1 MLEKI
6 KNTFEIVQKYWT
18 IGSTKIS
25 DAWWWFLDKT
35 YRLLC
40 KVFGEEK
47 VESAFVKFYL
57 KLDEIKNYFNSKF
70 DVEGTHFPLITKI
83 YKYSLR
89 AFIAGLIYIFCIE
102 TNFLWLCGRMPSIE
116 QLTDPKISQS
126 SAIYTADGVEIGKY
140 FTENRQTIDSSQMS
154 PWLFKALISTEDKRF
169 YQHSGIDLQSMAGV
183 AAGIF
188 SGGERGGGSTVS
200 QQLAKNLYN
209 TRKSEMKG
217 LLYYIPFVKTL
228 VYKTKEWLT
237 AIRLER
243 NFAKGEILTMYL
255 NTVDY
260 GNNAYGIRTASQT
273 YFNKEPKELTVD
285 EAAVLVGLQKG
296 TTLYNPI
303 RNPKNSLKRRNTV
316 LQLMANNGDLK
327 QEEVDKLSK
336 TEIKLDINVQDSY
349 DGQGSYFKVALA
361 KWVENWAKKNEID
374 LDLYRDG
381 LKIYTT
387 IDSRM
392 QTHAENAAAIHMKKL
407 QKEFDHEWKGKN
419 PWTYENGQ
427 EIPGFIDTVAKRT
440 PIYKKLQKRF
450 KNEPDSVHYYMYEKK
465 KNVKVFTWEGQK
477 EMMMSPVDSIIY
489 YKRFLQTGMMS
500 MDPYSGFIKAWVG
513 GVNYD
518 YFKYDHVKQGRR
530 QPGSTFKPVL
540 YTAAIDGPLN
550 LSPCDRRTDKPFKK
564 EWKENGVIKTW
575 EPKNADGNF
584 TYSNMSL
591 RRAIAKSVNSVAAQ
605 LADEVKPKV
614 IIDYARKL
622 GITAPLDP
630 VLSLGIGTSDV
641 SLYEMV
647 AAYGVFV
654 NNGTY
659 VDPMLVFKIEDSKGR
674 VLYEF
679 ETKKREAIRPESAFL
694 MQYMLRGGVEEPG
707 GTSRGLFEH
716 CGELFK
722 NGGQAAGKTGTTSN
736 YSDSW
741 YMGFTK
747 DLVCGVWVGGDDR
760 SIHFRSRNGEGA
772 RSAMPIFGKFM
783 QSVYTDKKLGYSPGP
798 FPKPSGVIKK
808 DYQGCSYGG
817 GESVEVFSDSTVQ
830 TADSTKKPNNEGNER
845 MPPIEPIERD
855 TSKLKITIK

>member
-1 MLEKI
+1 MVEKV
-6 KNTFEIVQKYWT
+6 KNALFDIQKYWNICT
-18 IGSTKIS
+18 AKIS
-25 DAWWWFLDKT
+25 EAWWWILDKIYT
-35 YRLLC
+35 LLC
-40 KVFGEEK
+40 RIFGEK
-47 VESAFVKFYL
+47 SVEQVFIAYYKRYDKIVGLFS
-57 KLDEIKNYFNSKF
+57 EKF
-70 DVEGTHFPLITKI
+70 DTEGPYFPFITKVYQFSVRTLI
-83 YKYSLR
+83 
-89 AFIAGLIYIFCIE
+89 GVLIYVFCIE

-116 QLTDPKISQS
+116 QLTNPKIAQS
-126 SAIYTADGVEIGKY
+126 SAIYTADGVEIGKF

-183 AAGIF
+183 IVGIVTG
-188 SGGERGGGSTVS
+188 GGERGGGSTVT

-209 TRKSEMKG
+209 TRRSEMKG
-217 LLYYIPFVKTL
+217 LLYYVPLVKTL

-243 NFAKGEILTMYL
+243 NFTKGEILTMYL

-273 YFNKEPKELTVD
+273 YFNKEPQKLTIE

-303 RNPKNSLKRRNTV
+303 RNPKNALNRRNTV
-316 LQLMANNGDLK
+316 IQLIAKNGDLK
-327 QEEVDKLSK
+327 QEEADKLCK
-336 TEIKLDINVQDSY
+336 TDIKLDVNMEDSY

-361 KWVENWAKKNEID
+361 RFVENWAKKNEID
-374 LDLYRDG
+374 IDLYRDG

-392 QTHAENAAAIHMKKL
+392 QTHAENAVSSHMKRL
-407 QKEFDHEWKGKN
+407 QKIFDQEWKGKN

-440 PIYKKLQKRF
+440 PIYKRLAKKY
-450 KNEPDSVHYYMYEKK
+450 KNQTDSVHYYMYEKK
-465 KNVKVFTWEGQK
+465 KLIKVFTWEGEK
-477 EMMMSPVDSIIY
+477 EMMLSPVDSIIH
-489 YKRFLQTGMMS
+489 YKRFLQSGMMA
-500 MDPYSGFIKAWVG
+500 MDPFNGFIKAWVG
-513 GVNYD
+513 GVDYD

-564 EWKENGVIKTW
+564 EWTENGKVKSW
-575 EPKNADGNF
+575 EPKNADGAF
-584 TYSNMSL
+584 TYSNMTL
-591 RRAIAKSVNSVAAQ
+591 RRAIARSVNSVAAQ
-605 LADEVKPKV
+605 LSDEVKPKV

-641 SLYEMV
+641 SLYDMV
-647 AAYGVFV
+647 GAYGVFI
-654 NNGTY
+654 NGGSY
-659 VDPMLVFKIEDSKGR
+659 VDPMLVFKIEDAKGR

-679 ETKKREAIRPESAFL
+679 ETKKREAIKPESAFL

-707 GTSRGLFEH
+707 GTSRGLFEY
-716 CGELFK
+716 CSALFG

-760 SIHFRSRNGEGA
+760 SIHFRTRMGEGS
-772 RSAMPIFGKFM
+772 RSALPIFGKFM
-783 QSVYTDKKLGYSPGP
+783 QSVYTDTKLGYSPGP
-798 FPKPSGVIKK
+798 FPKPSIDITK
-808 DYQGCSYGG
+808 DYQNCG
-817 GESVEVFSDSTVQ
+817 SDSRGTVP
-830 TADSTKKPNNEGNER
+830 TDSLSGRRDSTGRSLPIDVPNVPN
-845 MPPIEPIERD
+845 PEPIEKD
-855 TSKLKITIK
+855 TSDTN

>member
-1 MLEKI
+1 MIEKV
-6 KNTFEIVQKYWT
+6 KETLTIVQKYWT
-18 IGSTKIS
+18 IGTTKIS
-25 DAWWWFLDKT
+25 KAWWWFLDQI

-40 KVFGEEK
+40 QIFGEER
-47 VESAFVKFYL
+47 VE
-57 KLDEIKNYFNSKF
+57 
-70 DVEGTHFPLITKI
+70 
-83 YKYSLR
+83 R
-89 AFIAGLIYIFCIE
+89 AFIAYYKRFDKVVGFLSAKFDTKGKYFPVISKVYKFSVRTLIGVLIYLFCIE
-102 TNFLWLCGRMPSIE
+102 TNFLWLCGGMPSIE
-116 QLTDPKISQS
+116 QLTNPKIAQS
-126 SAIYTADGVEIGKY
+126 SAIYTADEVEIGKF

-183 AAGIF
+183 MAGIF

-217 LLYYIPFVKTL
+217 LLYYIPVVKTII
-228 VYKTKEWLT
+228 YKTKEWLT

-243 NFAKGEILTMYL
+243 NFTKGEILTMYL

-273 YFNKEPKELTVD
+273 YFNKEPKNLAVE
-285 EAAVLVGLQKG
+285 EAAILVGLQKG

-303 RNPKNSLKRRNTV
+303 RNYKNALKRRNTV
-316 LQLMANNGDLK
+316 LQLMAKNGDLK
-327 QEEVDKLSK
+327 REEVEKLCK
-336 TEIKLDINVQDSY
+336 TEIKLDINIEDSY

-361 KWVENWAKKNEID
+361 KFVENWAKKNEID
-374 LDLYRDG
+374 IDLYRDG

-392 QTHAENAAAIHMKKL
+392 QTHAENAVSSHMKRL
-407 QKEFDHEWKGKN
+407 QKTFDQEWKGRN

-440 PIYKKLQKRF
+440 PIYKRLAKKY
-450 KNEPDSVHYYMYEKK
+450 KNQPDSLHYYMYEKK
-465 KNVKVFTWEGQK
+465 KIIKVFTWEGEK
-477 EMMMSPVDSIIY
+477 EIMMSPVDSIIH
-489 YKRFLQTGMMS
+489 YKRFLQTGMMA
-500 MDPYSGFIKAWVG
+500 MDPFNGFIKAWVG
-513 GVNYD
+513 GIDYD

-550 LSPCDRRTDKPFKK
+550 LSPCDRRTDEPFKK
-564 EWKENGVIKTW
+564 EWIENGKPKTW
-575 EPKNADGNF
+575 EPKNADGVF
-584 TYSNMSL
+584 TYTSMTL
-591 RRAIAKSVNSVAAQ
+591 RRAIARSVNSIAAQ

-641 SLYEMV
+641 SLYDMV
-647 AAYGVFV
+647 GAYGVFV
-654 NNGTY
+654 NGGNY
-659 VDPMLVFKIEDSKGR
+659 VDPMLVFKIEDAKGR
-674 VLYEF
+674 ILYEF
-679 ETKKREAIRPESAFL
+679 ETKKREAIKPESAFL

-707 GTSRGLFEH
+707 GTSRGLFEY
-716 CGELFK
+716 CSALFG
-722 NGGQAAGKTGTTSN
+722 NNGQAAGKTGTTSN

-760 SIHFRSRNGEGA
+760 SIHFRSRMGEGA
-772 RSAMPIFGKFM
+772 RSALPIFGKFM
-783 QSVYTDKKLGYSPGP
+783 QSVYTDSKLGYSPGP
-798 FPKPSGVIKK
+798 FPKPSIEITK
-808 DYQGCSYGG
+808 DYQNCAGNAGG
-817 GESVEVFSDSTVQ
+817 GIVSDSLSV
-830 TADSTKKPNNEGNER
+830 STDTSGRPMPIEVPKVPN
-845 MPPIEPIERD
+845 PEPIEKD
-855 TSKLKITIK
+855 TSENDR